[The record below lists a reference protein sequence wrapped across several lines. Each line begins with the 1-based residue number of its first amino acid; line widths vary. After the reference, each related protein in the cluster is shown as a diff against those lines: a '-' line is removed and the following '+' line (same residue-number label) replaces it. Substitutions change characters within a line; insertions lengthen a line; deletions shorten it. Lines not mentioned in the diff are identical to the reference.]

1 MLWLFAASIGLLMGT
16 GTYLVL
22 RAHGFSVVL
31 GLMLLTYAT
40 NLFVFASGGLQV
52 GRAPVQVPVQVPVQP
67 PAKPGGNAIEL
78 MADPLPQALVL
89 TAIVIGFAMTALV
102 LVLVLRAL
110 SDLGSERVDAQP
122 MGTAPSE
129 PRAGEAPSDQ
139 DQPDASRLDEC
150 QSDECRP
157 DEFRPGKSQLRKSQP
172 DESQPGGEEQ

>member
-1 MLWLFAASIGLLMGT
+1 MLWLFAGSIGLLMG
-16 GTYLVL
+16 GGAYLVL

-52 GRAPVQVPVQVPVQP
+52 GRAPVQA
-67 PAKPGGNAIEL
+67 PAQSGGNAIEL

-122 MGTAPSE
+122 MGAAPSE
-129 PRAGEAPSDQ
+129 PQLGEPQ
-139 DQPDASRLDEC
+139 T
-150 QSDECRP
+150 
-157 DEFRPGKSQLRKSQP
+157 
-172 DESQPGGEEQ
+172 GEEEP

>member
-1 MLWLFAASIGLLMGT
+1 MLWLFAGSIGLLMGA

-52 GRAPVQVPVQVPVQP
+52 GHAPVL
-67 PAKPGGNAIEL
+67 APGETGGHALER

-102 LVLVLRAL
+102 LVLVLHAL

-122 MGTAPSE
+122 MDTAPNE
-129 PRAGEAPSDQ
+129 PQAGE
-139 DQPDASRLDEC
+139 
-150 QSDECRP
+150 
-157 DEFRPGKSQLRKSQP
+157 
-172 DESQPGGEEQ
+172 EEP

>member
-1 MLWLFAASIGLLMGT
+1 MLWLFAASIGLLMGP

-52 GRAPVQVPVQVPVQP
+52 GRAPVQVPGET
-67 PAKPGGNAIEL
+67 GGQAIEL

-102 LVLVLRAL
+102 LVLVLRSL
-110 SDLGSERVDAQP
+110 SDLGSARVDAQP

-150 QSDECRP
+150 QSDE
-157 DEFRPGKSQLRKSQP
+157 FRPSESQLGESQP
-172 DESQPGGEEQ
+172 GKSQPGGEDQ

>member
-1 MLWLFAASIGLLMGT
+1 MLWLFAGSIGLLMGA

-22 RAHGFSVVL
+22 RSRGFSVVL

-40 NLFVFASGGLQV
+40 NLFVFAAGGLQV
-52 GRAPVQVPVQVPVQP
+52 GRAPVNAPMN
-67 PAKPGGNAIEL
+67 AGSKAIER

-122 MGTAPSE
+122 ADTQHSDIKHAGYAGQSE
-129 PRAGEAPSDQ
+129 QTRHIAHAEHDG
-139 DQPDASRLDEC
+139 
-150 QSDECRP
+150 QSDDAGHVGHNGHARYTGHAGHAEH
-157 DEFRPGKSQLRKSQP
+157 
-172 DESQPGGEEQ
+172 GEEEP

>member
-1 MLWLFAASIGLLMGT
+1 MLWLFAGSIGLLMGA
-16 GTYLVL
+16 GAYLVL

-52 GRAPVQVPVQVPVQP
+52 GQAPVKAPTQS
-67 PAKPGGNAIEL
+67 GGNAIEL

-122 MGTAPSE
+122 
-129 PRAGEAPSDQ
+129 DQ
-139 DQPDASRLDEC
+139 SR
-150 QSDECRP
+150 S
-157 DEFRPGKSQLRKSQP
+157 
-172 DESQPGGEEQ
+172 GEEER